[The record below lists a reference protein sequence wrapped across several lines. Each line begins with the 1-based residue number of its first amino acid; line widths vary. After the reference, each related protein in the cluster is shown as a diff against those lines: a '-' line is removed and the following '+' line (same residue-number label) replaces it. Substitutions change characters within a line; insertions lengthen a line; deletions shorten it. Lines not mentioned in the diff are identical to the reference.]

1 MSGATAST
9 ADGSRTELKKKD
21 KSRAG
26 KKDHWQPQCSPIP
39 LPALGTQRIIQGN
52 GTNVGSVVSLQC
64 PARHKLVGKD
74 LMCVMG
80 SNSTQWVGQTYCQP
94 LSSYEDYGFRVAVLS
109 SIISSGVILLLSVAF
124 ITCCLL
130 DCIKEDSKKRF
141 DSREADAEQQ
151 EVSRAHKGRNNNNNN
166 TQEKMLPSWDAAY
179 PAQCENMRPCRGQ
192 QLYNYCPQLSHAAFP
207 GHEYEQPF
215 LPGHLDSCPPNYS
228 GPMSSCQTSSSD
240 LLKVSVD
247 TPGSSWQYEGQHSSL
262 SEVNP
267 PMTVESHRTA
277 TPREISISIASL

>member
-1 MSGATAST
+1 MSGATAAT
-9 ADGSRTELKKKD
+9 ADGSRTELKKTD

-26 KKDHWQPQCSPIP
+26 KKDHWQLQCSPIP

-52 GTNVGSVVSLQC
+52 GTNVGSIVSLQC

-94 LSSYEDYGFRVAVLS
+94 LSFYEDYGFRVAVLS
-109 SIISSGVILLLSVAF
+109 SIISSGIILLLSVAF

-130 DCIKEDSKKRF
+130 NCIKEDSKKRF
-141 DSREADAEQQ
+141 DSRKADAEQQ
-151 EVSRAHKGRNNNNNN
+151 EVSHSYKGRNNNNNN
-166 TQEKMLPSWDAAY
+166 TQEKTLPSWDAAY

-207 GHEYEQPF
+207 GHENEQPF
-215 LPGHLDSCPPNYS
+215 LPGHLDSCPLNYS
-228 GPMSSCQTSSSD
+228 GPPMSSCQTSSSD
-240 LLKVSVD
+240 LLKVSAD
-247 TPGSSWQYEGQHSSL
+247 KPGSAQQSVRS
-262 SEVNP
+262 
-267 PMTVESHRTA
+267 
-277 TPREISISIASL
+277 